1 MESFKR
7 QRRDSDELVDIRPE
21 KRPVFD
27 QQYVSQSSFRGQG
40 LQQSGSGTITVGGN
54 LNIGNEFDRTQNA
67 HCLADLRVTDPCDDK
82 TRIESMKGGLLADS
96 YSWICE
102 HADFKRWRDDEDSRL
117 LWIKGD
123 PGKGKTMLL
132 CGIVNELEKMRKSSS
147 MHDIE
152 NISFFFCRATEE
164 HINNATAVLRG
175 LIWLLVAKQQTEL
188 ISYVREEY
196 DRAGRELFKGVNTW
210 FTLSSIFTKI
220 LKDRSL
226 KRTYLIIDAL
236 DECTT
241 DLSQLLEFIVLNS
254 SQDSSSRVKWVISS
268 RNWPTIEKDLSDA
281 TDKVRLCLEL
291 NQESI
296 SEAVEIYIRSK
307 VDELAKRNGY
317 QNDKDTKECIRSYLS
332 SNANGTFLWVSLVCK
347 KLYKISRRNVR
358 KHLTLEEFPPG
369 LDEFYSRMIQNLND
383 LEDSELC
390 KNVLAVL
397 CIVHRPITL
406 KELETLVDVSGVS
419 DDDELREIIESCGG
433 SFLTLQ
439 GNIISFVHQ
448 SAKDYLMKEESIK
461 IIFPEGR
468 IENQQE
474 TLVLQSLMAMS
485 NVLRRDTYNLQ
496 DLGRSIEDIER
507 IISDPLEAIRYACT
521 YWVDHLCEVKCGD
534 DDGNGELDI
543 LSDGGEV
550 HQFLTE
556 HFLHWLEALSLMKS
570 IPGVAAKLT
579 RLLKKFTSESA
590 ISRSEMQIEIKNLV
604 SDARRFIMSNRHI
617 LEHNPLQLYSSALVF
632 SPINS
637 VIRALF
643 LEEEIDWIT
652 TTPVVEANWG
662 ACIQTHYGDA
672 SAAVESVAFSR
683 DSANIALGD
692 SEGNVKIWDVE
703 SGTCVKELNIASG
716 GALWDGKRQ
725 VIFVSNGLRIAFNCN
740 SSKTNFEIWDAITSA
755 YYTLQ
760 LVLQGEASEGIEAIC
775 LLKDGTRVAL
785 GLENGLIEIWD
796 CNPKITTSNR
806 IRRLKGHTESVESMS
821 LSSDGLQLASASQ
834 DNTIKIWNT
843 ATGTCTK
850 TLDVE
855 LYWRSPIAFSNNGKR
870 IAFASTDSSC
880 LKVWDITSDPSAHI
894 YQTLHGHSDKITS
907 ISFSKDDKRIASGS
921 FDNIVK
927 ISDTT
932 NGILLQTLLGHTDPI
947 QAVAFSDDGALVASG
962 SNDNTIRIW
971 ESDSPAL
978 DQISDDHMHT
988 SSVTAI
994 AFSKDGEQIASGSS
1008 DMTIKVWSTSGA
1020 FIQALH
1026 GHSSTVRSI
1035 AFSQDG
1041 GRIVSGSA
1049 DNAAKIWSISGTGSC
1064 IQTLEGHTSSVQSVA
1079 FSNDGERIVTGS
1091 YDKTVKIWNVICGTC
1106 IQTLTVHTDAVS
1118 CVAFSNDGKW
1128 IVSGSDDNTI
1138 KICDMSGTCLQTLNG
1153 DTGVIRSVAI
1163 SNDDKLVAAG
1173 SFGGVIKVWDLRRGE
1188 CLKTCEINRQVGG
1201 LTFGVTNSHVLC
1213 NAGIIP
1219 LDISPKPEEGSDTT
1233 MTDFQLHGYG
1243 LSKDRDW
1250 ITWNGKDV
1258 LWLPVEY
1265 RSEYDDEY
1273 IVSEDAIA
1281 IGCQSGR
1288 VLILNFSS
1296 SNFPLN

>member
-7 QRRDSDELVDIRPE
+7 QRRDSDDLADIRPE

-40 LQQSGSGTITVGGN
+40 LQQSGSGTINVGGN

-67 HCLADLRVTDPCDDK
+67 NCLADLRVTDPSDDK

-102 HADFKRWRDDEDSRL
+102 HADFKRWRNDEDSRL

-147 MHDIE
+147 MDDNE

-254 SQDSSSRVKWVISS
+254 SQDSSPRVKWVISS

-369 LDEFYSRMIQNLND
+369 LDEFYSRMIQNLTD

-474 TLVLQSLMAMS
+474 TLVLQSITAMS
-485 NVLRRDTYNLQ
+485 NVLQRDIYNLQ
-496 DLGRSIEDIER
+496 ELGRSIEDIER
-507 IISDPLEAIRYACT
+507 ISSDPLEAIRYACS
-521 YWVDHLCEVKCGD
+521 YWVDHLCEVKCD
-534 DDGNGELDI
+534 DDNDGNGESDI

-570 IPGVAAKLT
+570 IAGVAAKLT

-617 LEHNPLQLYSSALVF
+617 LEHNPLQLYSSALIF

-637 VIRALF
+637 AIRALF
-643 LEEEIDWIT
+643 LEQEIDWIT
-652 TTPVVEANWG
+652 TTPAVEANWG
-662 ACIQTHYGDA
+662 ACIQTHYGDV
-672 SAAVESVAFSR
+672 SAAVESIAFSR
-683 DSANIALGD
+683 DSAYIASGD

-703 SGTCVKELNIASG
+703 SGTCVKELTIASG

-725 VIFVSNGLRIAFNCN
+725 VIFVSSGLRIAFNCN

-775 LLKDGTRVAL
+775 LLKDGKRVAL

-796 CNPKITTSNR
+796 CNPKIPASNR
-806 IRRLKGHTESVESMS
+806 IRRLKGHTESVDSMS
-821 LSSDGLQLASASQ
+821 LSNDGLQLASASQ

-843 ATGTCTK
+843 AT
-850 TLDVE
+850 
-855 LYWRSPIAFSNNGKR
+855 
-870 IAFASTDSSC
+870 
-880 LKVWDITSDPSAHI
+880 
-894 YQTLHGHSDKITS
+894 
-907 ISFSKDDKRIASGS
+907 
-921 FDNIVK
+921 VK

-932 NGILLQTLLGHTDPI
+932 SGILLQTLLGHTDPI

-978 DQISDDHMHT
+978 DEISDDHMHT

-1008 DMTIKVWSTSGA
+1008 DMTIKIWSISGA

-1049 DNAAKIWSISGTGSC
+1049 DNAAKIWDISGTGSC
-1064 IQTLEGHTSSVQSVA
+1064 IQTLEGHTSSVQSVG

-1091 YDKTVKIWNVICGTC
+1091 YDKTVKIWNVSCGAC
-1106 IQTLTVHTDAVS
+1106 IQTLSVHTDAVS
-1118 CVAFSNDGKW
+1118 CVAFSNDDELV
-1128 IVSGSDDNTI
+1128 VSGSDDNTI

-1163 SNDDKLVAAG
+1163 SNDDKLIAAG
-1173 SFGGVIKVWDLRRGE
+1173 SFGGVIKVWDLESGK

-1219 LDISPKPEEGSDTT
+1219 LDINPDEDADATI
-1233 MTDFQLHGYG
+1233 TDFHLRGYG

-1288 VLILNFSS
+1288 VLILTFSS
-1296 SNFPLN
+1296 SIFPLQ